1 MADDYYSS
9 SGGDEAEA
17 GAGADEGMEGGERS
31 ERSDTGMGE
40 TTLVPKSMFEGKELK
55 PGDEFYFTVVRVL
68 ENEVEVSYKHD
79 ESKEKEGE
87 GDEGAETPEGAFDA
101 KFSMMGGGGGGGGG
115 Y

>member
-1 MADDYYSS
+1 MAGDFYQDD
-9 SGGDEAEA
+9 GGDQASESQA
-17 GAGADEGMEGGERS
+17 GAGMEGSERS

-55 PGDEFYFTVVRVL
+55 PGDEFYFTVVRVH

-79 ESKEKEGE
+79 EGKEEAGEKEGT
-87 GDEGAETPEGAFDA
+87 DTPEKAFDS
-101 KFSMMGGGGGGGGG
+101 KFSMMGGGGGGS